1 MNRFMNMT
9 TKSEILTPAA
19 GLRVRTQVH
28 AGAGAGVLTFS
39 GDDDVA
45 FVVTTLKKY
54 GLINFE
60 ESQNNLI
67 SLTDAG
73 RTEFT
78 SFLNIT
84 A

>member
-1 MNRFMNMT
+1 MNRFLNT
-9 TKSEILTPAA
+9 TTTIPAA

-28 AGAGAGVLTFS
+28 AGVLTFS

-45 FVVTTLKKY
+45 LVVTTFKKK
-54 GLINFE
+54 GVINVD
-60 ESQNNLI
+60 ESKNNLI

-73 RTEFT
+73 RTEFA
-78 SFLNIT
+78 SFLNIP

>member
-28 AGAGAGVLTFS
+28 AGAGVLTFS
-39 GDDDVA
+39 GDKDVA
-45 FVVTTLKKY
+45 FVVTTLKNK
-54 GLINFE
+54 GVINIE

-73 RTEFT
+73 RVEFA
-78 SFLNIT
+78 SFLV
-84 A
+84 

>member
-1 MNRFMNMT
+1 MNMT

-28 AGAGAGVLTFS
+28 AGVLTFS
-39 GDDDVA
+39 GDEDVA
-45 FVVTTLKKY
+45 FVVTTLKNK
-54 GLINFE
+54 GVINIE

-73 RTEFT
+73 RVEFA
-78 SFLNIT
+78 SFLV
-84 A
+84 

>member
-1 MNRFMNMT
+1 MNQFMNIT
-9 TKSEILTPAA
+9 TTIPAA

-28 AGAGAGVLTFS
+28 AGVLTFS

-73 RTEFT
+73 RVEFA
-78 SFLNIT
+78 SFLV
-84 A
+84 